1 MDKLLVKEISE
12 ACGGVLIRG
21 DEECFIDNVCTDSRN
36 VNETSLFVPIIGEV
50 HDAHKFI
57 PQVVESG
64 CRTLIVS
71 DTESVKGID
80 DINCIQ
86 VKNTTKALQML
97 SAYYLKKLG
106 LKTVAVTGSVGK
118 TSTRDITYAILSEK
132 YKTGKTY
139 KNFNNDVGVP
149 LTIFSFDSSMK
160 AAVLEIGMDHPGEI
174 HRLVNI
180 IRPDTGIITN
190 VGVSHIENL
199 GSRENIRAA
208 KMEITDYF
216 TKDNILV
223 LNRDNDMLKEVTSE
237 DKEYTIYDVGSSK
250 ENQYYVHDIKDNG
263 IEGVNFVLTT
273 DGKDYNIEVPV
284 PGAHNAV
291 NTALAIAACRTLGV
305 TVEEA
310 AKGIKKITLTEK
322 RLAIKEAGGL
332 CVIDDTYN
340 AAPESMKSAV
350 NTLMKSAGKRKVAI
364 LGGMN
369 ELGSDS
375 AVYHREVGEHAGT
388 VGVDLLI
395 TIGIKALDIHNGA
408 EGILPDERNLHYET
422 KEAFYREYRN
432 ILKEGDTIL
441 VKASRGFEMEQ
452 VVEKIL
458 ENEGK

>member
-1 MDKLLVKEISE
+1 MDKITIREIMQATGGELLS
-12 ACGGVLIRG
+12 G
-21 DEECFIDNVCTDSRN
+21 EETVSVDNVCTDSRT

-50 HDAHKFI
+50 HDAHRFI
-57 PQVVESG
+57 PQVREKG
-64 CRTLIVS
+64 CRTVIVS
-71 DTESVKGID
+71 EPESVKGIEGL
-80 DINCIQ
+80 NCIK
-86 VKNTTKALQML
+86 VRNTTKALQSL

-132 YKTGKTY
+132 YKAGKTY

-149 LTIFSFDSSMK
+149 LTIFSFDSSME

-216 TKDNILV
+216 GAENSLV
-223 LNRDNDMLKEVTSE
+223 LNRDNDMLREVSSDE
-237 DKEYTIYDVGSSK
+237 EYTVYDVGTDPSF
-250 ENQYYVHDIKDNG
+250 QFYVHDIKDYG
-263 IEGVNFVLTT
+263 IQGISFVLTT
-273 DGKDYNIEVPV
+273 EEKDYEVEVPV

-305 TVEEA
+305 SIEEA
-310 AKGIKKITLTEK
+310 VRGIKKITLTEK
-322 RLAIKEAGGL
+322 RLAIKEANGF

-340 AAPESMKSAV
+340 AAPESMKSAL
-350 NTLMKSAGKRKVAI
+350 NTLIKSKGKRKVAI

-375 AVYHREVGEHAGT
+375 SIYHNEVGKHAAMVGT
-388 VGVDLLI
+388 DLLI
-395 TIGIKALDIHNGA
+395 TVGAKAYDIFKGA
-408 EGILPDERNLHYET
+408 EEKLPPERNFHFET

-452 VVEKIL
+452 IVDKLLEK
-458 ENEGK
+458 EGN

>member
-1 MDKLLVKEISE
+1 MDRLTVKEITD
-12 ACGGVLIRG
+12 ATGGRLISG
-21 DEECFIDNVCTDSRN
+21 EETAFIDNVCTDSRT

-57 PQVVESG
+57 PQVAEKG
-64 CRTLIVS
+64 CRTIIVS
-71 DTESVKGID
+71 DSEAVNGIENL
-80 DINCIQ
+80 NCIE
-86 VKNTTKALQML
+86 VKNTTKALQQL

-132 YKTGKTY
+132 YNTGKTY
-139 KNFNNDVGVP
+139 KNFNNDIGVP
-149 LTIFSFDSSMK
+149 LTIFSFDSSME

-216 TKDNILV
+216 TEGNTLV
-223 LNRDNDMLKEVTSE
+223 LNRDNDMLRDVKNDE
-237 DKEYTIYDVGSSK
+237 EYTVYDVGS
-250 ENQYYVHDIKDNG
+250 EPGLQYYVHDVKDYG
-263 IEGVNFVLTT
+263 IQGISFVLTY
-273 DGKDYNIEVPV
+273 DGKDYNVEVPI

-291 NTALAIAACRTLGV
+291 NTALAIAACSTLDV
-305 TVEEA
+305 SIEEA
-310 AKGIKKITLTEK
+310 VRGIKKITLTEK
-322 RLAIKEAGGL
+322 RLAIKEANGL

-340 AAPESMKSAV
+340 AAPESMKSAL
-350 NTLMKSAGKRKVAI
+350 NTLMKSEGKRKVAI

-375 AVYHREVGEHAGT
+375 SVYHREVGIHAAMINT
-388 VGVDLLI
+388 DILI
-395 TIGIKALDIHNGA
+395 TVGIKAYDIFKGA
-408 EGILPDERNLHYET
+408 EEKLPAERNIHFET
-422 KEAFYREYRN
+422 KEAFYKEYRN

-452 VVEKIL
+452 IVEKLL
-458 ENEGK
+458 EKEGK